1 MNNCVLI
8 TGCSSGIGRATAFHF
23 QNQGWNVVAT
33 MRSPEKETELT
44 SYPNVLVDY
53 LDLTSKESIDNAVE
67 NALRQFNRIDVL
79 VNNAGIGAWAVFEEV
94 DEAVIR
100 ESFETNVFG
109 TMRVTRALLPH
120 FRENKKGTIIFVSS
134 TMPQL
139 GAPLSIL
146 YCSTKKAIEGFGHAL
161 YYELFPL
168 GIRVKIV
175 QPGSTRTNIAMQR
188 EYLDPPQIEEYK
200 PICEEFFR
208 KFQHRY
214 ETETVA
220 SPEEPAKVIYQA
232 AVDKSQRFRYY
243 SGRDAKLMG
252 FLMRLFPEHTLKNLV
267 SRMFGLNNLAPTT
280 DTTTST
286 V

>member
-1 MNNCVLI
+1 MNHCVVI
-8 TGCSSGIGRATAFHF
+8 TGCSSGIGRATAIYF

-33 MRSPEKETELT
+33 MRSPDKETELT

-53 LDLTSKESIDNAVE
+53 LDLTSQESIDHAIE
-67 NALRQFNRIDVL
+67 NALQRFERIDVL

-100 ESFETNVFG
+100 DSFETNVFG

-146 YCSTKKAIEGFGHAL
+146 YCSTKMAVEGFGHAL

-188 EYLDPPQIEEYK
+188 EFLDSPKIEDYS
-200 PICEEFFR
+200 PICDEFFR
-208 KFQHRY
+208 RFQHRY

-220 SPEEPAKVIYQA
+220 SPEEPAKVIYKA
-232 AVDKSQRFRYY
+232 AIDKSQRFRYY

-252 FLMRLFPEHTLKNLV
+252 FLKRLFPEHTLKNLV
-267 SRMFGLNNLAPTT
+267 SRIFGINTLASSVGTR
-280 DTTTST
+280 
-286 V
+286 